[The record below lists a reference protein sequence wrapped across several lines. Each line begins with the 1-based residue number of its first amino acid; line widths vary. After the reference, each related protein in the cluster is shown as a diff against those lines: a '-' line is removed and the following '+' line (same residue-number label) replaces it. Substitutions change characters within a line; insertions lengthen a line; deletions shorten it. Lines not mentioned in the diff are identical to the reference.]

1 MVMRRLNAT
10 GAILLAL
17 LLIAGMAMLP
27 RGIAGI
33 SDLLT
38 NEKAGTASMQTVELD
53 FYSAKK
59 DEPGYMM
66 RKLALEQ
73 RMTTV
78 PIKPEQAKM
87 TEAEVLRA
95 ATDGMTPYIEANMFK
110 WFEYQYCSTEPY
122 LCIDSEN
129 KNNNT
134 ICWGVTFAV
143 ENKPYHNLFLHI
155 DDETGKILYINYET
169 DGPDKYSYYYPDNQ
183 RLMMEGFVDSFFGP
197 LNLAS
202 HQLSEYKNLVSQ
214 TVAEQKLTDDVTCV
228 RYTFEDSLYG
238 TINMD
243 FQISPTGF
251 NVTYQGE

>member
-1 MVMRRLNAT
+1 MRRLNST
-10 GAILLAL
+10 GAIILAA

-27 RGIAGI
+27 RGIAVISDMFANEKSGI
-33 SDLLT
+33 S
-38 NEKAGTASMQTVELD
+38 SMHTVELN
-53 FYSAKK
+53 FYSEKT

-73 RMTTV
+73 RMTTI

-87 TEAEVLRA
+87 TEDEVLSA
-95 ATDGMTPYIEANMFK
+95 ATDGMTPYIEANMFN
-110 WFEYQYCSTEPY
+110 WFEYQYCYTEPY

-134 ICWGVTFAV
+134 ICWGVTFVV
-143 ENKPYHNLFLHI
+143 EKKPYHNLFLHI

-169 DGPDKYSYYYPDNQ
+169 YGPDKYSYYYPDNQ

-197 LNLAS
+197 LNLTS
-202 HQLSEYKNLVSQ
+202 HQLSEYKNLLSQ
-214 TVAEQKLTDDVTCV
+214 NVTERKLTDDVTCV
-228 RYTFEDSLYG
+228 RYTFEDSRYG
-238 TINMD
+238 TINLD

-251 NVTYQGE
+251 NVAYWGE